1 MSAAAAAD
9 RIAALRRAR
18 PRDHFLRVSLLLL
31 AALAVYSWTADD
43 FSIADLFS
51 QRRLDNLQRFAS
63 EELLPRPLR
72 DADPATGLGTWVREQ
87 WTRSP
92 GDKIAA
98 GSGAAATLGISVL
111 AIVLS
116 WLAMLAFS
124 AFGARSLMICDPYVP
139 NTRHSRFCHF
149 GWTAVATATR
159 FVAVLL
165 RAIPEYVWAYLLLAM
180 LGPNAWPAVLALAIH
195 NGGILVRLGAD
206 TIENLPPG
214 PLRALRSLG
223 ADRRQLALVGALPAA
238 LPRFLLY
245 FFYRFETCVREATV
259 LGMLGVVSLGY
270 YVMEA
275 RSAFRY
281 DSMMFLVLV
290 GAGLVLI
297 ADVISGIARRRL
309 RAN

>member
-1 MSAAAAAD
+1 MSAAA
-9 RIAALRRAR
+9 RVLALRRSR
-18 PRDHFLRVSLLLL
+18 PRDRFLRFSLLAL

-43 FSIADLFS
+43 FSLADLFS
-51 QRRLDNLQRFAS
+51 EQRLGNLRRFAA
-63 EELLPRPLR
+63 EELAPLPLR
-72 DADPATGLGTWVREQ
+72 DGDPSTTLGAWIGTQ
-87 WTRSP
+87 WTRDP

-98 GSGAAATLGISVL
+98 GAGAAATLGISAL
-111 AIVLS
+111 AIVIS
-116 WLAMLAFS
+116 WLAMLAF
-124 AFGARSLMICDPYVP
+124 APLGARSLMICDPYVP
-139 NTRHSRFCHF
+139 NTRHRPLCHV
-149 GWTAVATATR
+149 GWTALATATR
-159 FVAVLL
+159 FAAVLF
-165 RAIPEYVWAYLLLAM
+165 RAIPEYVWAFLLLAM
-180 LGPNAWPAVLALAIH
+180 LGPTAWPAVLALAIH

-223 ADRRQLALVGALPAA
+223 ANRRQLAAAAVFPAA

-281 DSMMFLVLV
+281 DQMLFLILT
-290 GAGLVLI
+290 GAGLVLL
-297 ADVISGIARRRL
+297 ADVISGMARRRL
-309 RAN
+309 RSG

>member
-1 MSAAAAAD
+1 MSAAARLAE
-9 RIAALRRAR
+9 LRRAR
-18 PRDHFLRVSLLLL
+18 PRDWFLRASLLAL
-31 AALAVYSWTADD
+31 AALAVYAWAAGD
-43 FSIADLFS
+43 FSLGDLFS
-51 QRRLDNLQRFAS
+51 QRRLGNLQRFVT
-63 EELLPRPLR
+63 EDLPPLALR
-72 DADPATGLGTWVREQ
+72 DQDPSTTLGDWIRTQ

-98 GSGAAATLGISVL
+98 GSGAAATLGIAVL

-124 AFGARSLMICDPYVP
+124 ALGARSLMICDPYVP
-139 NTRHSRFCHF
+139 NTRHSRFCHL
-149 GWTAVATATR
+149 GWTAVSTATR
-159 FVAVLL
+159 LAAVLL
-165 RAIPEYVWAYLLLAM
+165 RAIPEYVWAFLLLAM
-180 LGPNAWPAVLALAIH
+180 LGPTAWPAVLALAIH

-223 ADRRQLALVGALPAA
+223 ASRRQLAATAVFPAA

-281 DSMMFLVLV
+281 DQLLFLVIT
-290 GAGLVLI
+290 GALLVLA
-297 ADVISGIARRRL
+297 ADVVSGIARRRL
-309 RAN
+309 R